1 ANICGSKQ
9 WILVPPGQNDLF
21 TDVNGHWVHNLLDY
35 DQKRFPRLHELKKFD
50 VVQGP
55 GETMFV
61 PAGWWHQVRNLED
74 TISINHN
81 WANEFNLQAMY
92 ERLRHDLE
100 DVRRALSDVTAMDG
114 FEDHVQVVLKANSGM
129 DFDGFFAF
137 VEYTAKRYLTGSLSA
152 VDSYFTEPESV
163 RRALN
168 RIDDVL
174 MQLGNEPTVMLI
186 SGGLLPEK
194 ISGLRVAIKNS
205 LEIMPVALESHEY
218 PLKAEHQQQQLR
230 GPLKTTSEYAVVD
243 AQTIVE
249 ALCTDTTTG
258 LTSSAA
264 MQRQDMYGLNILE
277 SEEEE
282 SLVVKFVKSIVTNS
296 MVMLLLGSAGVSV
309 LVGNWDDAFSITLA
323 ILIVSTVGFVQEYR
337 SEKSLE
343 ALTSLVP
350 NFSHVKRDGEWTK
363 MVADHL
369 VPGDVVKF
377 ATGDRIPAD
386 VRLIAANHLEVD
398 ESALTGESEPLTKTA
413 ERVMTTSVAELSFG
427 ERRNI
432 AFMGT
437 L

>member
-1 ANICGSKQ
+1 MDHIERRDALTVKEFVECYLEANTPVVLGPEFTRHWAALSDWVTSSGTPNFARLSALYPDDLVEVADCDTAYFSDHQRTTMRLSEFLEKWQKGGHRLYCKDWHFTRSPSEFQAFLLLPHLSDDWLNTYYEGVKDDDYKFAYMGGEGTWTAFHEDVFRSYSWSANICGSKQ
-9 WILVPPGQNDLF
+9 WILVPPEQNDLF

-168 RIDDVL
+168 RIDNVL

-205 LEIMPVALESHEY
+205 LE
-218 PLKAEHQQQQLR
+218 
-230 GPLKTTSEYAVVD
+230 
-243 AQTIVE
+243 VE
-249 ALCTDTTTG
+249 
-258 LTSSAA
+258 
-264 MQRQDMYGLNILE
+264 
-277 SEEEE
+277 
-282 SLVVKFVKSIVTNS
+282 
-296 MVMLLLGSAGVSV
+296 
-309 LVGNWDDAFSITLA
+309 
-323 ILIVSTVGFVQEYR
+323 
-337 SEKSLE
+337 
-343 ALTSLVP
+343 
-350 NFSHVKRDGEWTK
+350 
-363 MVADHL
+363 
-369 VPGDVVKF
+369 
-377 ATGDRIPAD
+377 
-386 VRLIAANHLEVD
+386 
-398 ESALTGESEPLTKTA
+398 
-413 ERVMTTSVAELSFG
+413 
-427 ERRNI
+427 
-432 AFMGT
+432 
-437 L
+437 